1 MHCRSTAPDVVVLVV
16 DDGAGWTDG
25 VADLLRPEQ
34 VSVVVAD
41 DRQDL
46 LVLTE
51 QTQPEMIILDLDSPR
66 AGELEIC
73 RRLRAVSDAYLIVV
87 SARCDQA
94 MTIAGLGAGADDVL
108 TKPLSSREIAARIRV
123 FLRRRRR
130 SRRAGTVARRS
141 GGSPR
146 KCVVGPLSVD
156 VARREV
162 FVDDEKI
169 SLTRTQFAI
178 LATLAQRPGA
188 VTTRQELLDS
198 VWGPWW
204 TGSPNIIDVHI
215 GQLRRKLGD
224 DPASPLLVVNV
235 RGRGYRL
242 AG

>member
-1 MHCRSTAPDVVVLVV
+1 MLI
-16 DDGAGWTDG
+16 
-25 VADLLRPEQ
+25 
-34 VSVVVAD
+34 
-41 DRQDL
+41 
-46 LVLTE
+46 LTE

-66 AGELEIC
+66 AGELELC

-87 SARCDQA
+87 SARCDEA
-94 MTIAGLGAGADDVL
+94 MTIAGLAAGADDVL
-108 TKPLSSREIAARIRV
+108 TKPLTSREVAARIRV
-123 FLRRRRR
+123 FLRRRR
-130 SRRAGTVARRS
+130 SQQAESLGRRS
-141 GGSPR
+141 GGTPR
-146 KCVVGPLSVD
+146 KCVVGPLSID

-162 FVDDEKI
+162 FVADEQI

-188 VTTRQELLDS
+188 VTPRQELLDS
-198 VWGPWW
+198 VWGPCW

-224 DPASPLLVVNV
+224 DPARPLLVVNV